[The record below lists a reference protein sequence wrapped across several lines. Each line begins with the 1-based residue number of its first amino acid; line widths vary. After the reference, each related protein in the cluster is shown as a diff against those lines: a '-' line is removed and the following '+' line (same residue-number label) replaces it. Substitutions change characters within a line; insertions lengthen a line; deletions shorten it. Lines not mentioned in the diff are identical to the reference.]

1 MSAPGPTE
9 EARSGRTLE
18 ATGAPVDPPSTP
30 EVPPPAV
37 LPPDPVSSATHEV
50 GGTYAKED
58 YSPAARRS
66 QAHLDQLEPQ
76 PGDMADRAAHSSF
89 AAAEGLEGPATV
101 GGGH

>member
-18 ATGAPVDPPSTP
+18 ATGAAIDPPSTP
-30 EVPPPAV
+30 EVSPPAV
-37 LPPDPVSSATHEV
+37 DLPDPVSPATHEV

-66 QAHLDQLEPQ
+66 QARVGQLEPQ
-76 PGDMADRAAHSSF
+76 PGDVEDRAAHSGF
-89 AAAEGLEGPATV
+89 AAAEGLEGPATT